1 MCYHDPTAPQEGQ
14 SQPRGHSSRRASL
27 DWKNQELLSLT
38 ASRSHHSD
46 RNCAPHRGCFTVWKT
61 HIHPSWGTPRVARHQ
76 AAIDSRPRIPG
87 SQAATWGE
95 AARWVAL
102 LGAYHASKRV
112 VSCRRFSPLSKGPPP
127 KLTCS
132 KAWWRIGMSSSKS
145 LEWADPGY
153 RSTAK
158 PCEQTLLRQ
167 GRAETQQSRAL
178 GDRRRS
184 DQGQALLDHRQF
196 HGAGRLRG
204 APQPASTSPQQPP
217 ITKSTHPR
225 NKQKEHCPEKE
236 FKWMRG
242 RADLTNPG
250 TRRHCHIQK
259 LHAQRFHKKV
269 P

>member
-1 MCYHDPTAPQEGQ
+1 MIADL
-14 SQPRGHSSRRASL
+14 ASL
-27 DWKNQELLSLT
+27 VVRRPHEERQHAGWPSSGLT
-38 ASRSHHSD
+38 MHPKESSAVGGSVHFPRDRHRSWRGKSRGVGEG
-46 RNCAPHRGCFTVWKT
+46 PKT
-61 HIHPSWGTPRVARHQ
+61 NSWSG
-76 AAIDSRPRIPG
+76 
-87 SQAATWGE
+87 
-95 AARWVAL
+95 
-102 LGAYHASKRV
+102 
-112 VSCRRFSPLSKGPPP
+112 
-127 KLTCS
+127 